1 MARAGRKK
9 SASGVYHV
17 LLRGVERIFVGE
29 ADYREFRSRLA
40 EYFGGEVRLLA
51 FLLLPNRV
59 HLLIDEGGAEM
70 SYAVKPL
77 CTSYARY
84 FNRTYSADGKL
95 FYDRYKSVPAETA
108 DDIADTA
115 AFLNAVG
122 EKLTTADNYSL
133 AEYENG
139 AVLCDTKRLTDLIGN
154 RVHSKKPSS
163 LHLDDYGQLTKEE
176 MEQYL
181 EVVAGCTLAELA
193 KMDRQSDEFKAV
205 FAAEGVSA
213 RGILPLFGIHQTAA
227 KKKAAQKEKK
237 PEPAEEKPQQKR
249 NLSVWL
255 L

>member
-1 MARAGRKK
+1 MAREGRRK

-17 LLRGVERIFVGE
+17 LLRGVEKLFLQE
-29 ADYREFRSRLA
+29 EDYREFRSKLA
-40 EYFGGEVRLLA
+40 EYFDSEVRLLA
-51 FLLLPNRV
+51 YLLLPNRV
-59 HLLIDEGGAEM
+59 HLLIDEGSAEM

-95 FYDRYKSVPAETA
+95 FYDRYKSVPAENA

-115 AFLNAVG
+115 AFLNAIG
-122 EKLTTADNYSL
+122 KKLTSAGRCSFY
-133 AEYENG
+133 EYENG
-139 AVLCDTKRLTDLIGN
+139 GLCDTSRLRSLIGD
-154 RVHSKKPSS
+154 RIYSAKPTS
-163 LHLDDYGQLTKEE
+163 LHLDDYGQLTKAE

-181 EVVAGCTLAELA
+181 DIVAGCTLDELA
-193 KMDRQSDEFKAV
+193 KEDRHSDKFKAI

-227 KKKAAQKEKK
+227 RKQSSPANK
-237 PEPAEEKPQQKR
+237 PEPPAESNKPQQKR
-249 NLSVWL
+249 DLSVWL